1 MSVQTVTAS
10 EVIKEL
16 EKDIEYYQTKVDQI
30 TVLKSKY
37 IDKNADRLFEPS
49 VQQTL
54 RGLSADSKLF
64 EDKIKSIQELID
76 KIKQISNR
84 VSPTVTIQRK
94 LIYGVFRIH

>member
-10 EVIKEL
+10 EVITEL
-16 EKDIEYYQTKVDQI
+16 EKDIEYYQSKVDQI
-30 TVLKSKY
+30 TILKSKY

-84 VSPTVTIQRK
+84 VSPTVI
-94 LIYGVFRIH
+94 

>member
-30 TVLKSKY
+30 TILKSKY

-84 VSPTVTIQRK
+84 VSPTVTI
-94 LIYGVFRIH
+94 

>member
-1 MSVQTVTAS
+1 MSVQTVIAS
-10 EVIKEL
+10 EVITEL
-16 EKDIEYYQTKVDQI
+16 KKDIEYYQSKVDQI

-64 EDKIKSIQELID
+64 EDKIKLIQELID
-76 KIKQISNR
+76 KIKRISNR
-84 VSPTVTIQRK
+84 VSPTVI
-94 LIYGVFRIH
+94 

>member
-10 EVIKEL
+10 EVISEL
-16 EKDIEYYQTKVDQI
+16 EKDIEYYQSKVDQI

-84 VSPTVTIQRK
+84 VSPTVT
-94 LIYGVFRIH
+94 L